1 MEKYGFVYIWYDKK
15 HKRYYVGCHWGD
27 IDDGYICSSTWMMQA
42 YHRRPQDFKRKILKT
57 KLSRMEMYN
66 EEGRYLSMIKK
77 EEIKEKYYN
86 LKTDYS
92 DPWHC
97 HPMKNKT
104 IGEKI
109 SFSKKGKSNGPC
121 SPEKAAKI
129 SAAKRAKN
137 RKFTEEH
144 KEKLRLAKLG
154 KKLSSEHREKVIKTL
169 KHYKD

>member
-77 EEIKEKYYN
+77 EEMHSKYYQ
-86 LKTDYS
+86 
-92 DPWHC
+92 
-97 HPMKNKT
+97 
-104 IGEKI
+104 I
-109 SFSKKGKSNGPC
+109 SS
-121 SPEKAAKI
+121 
-129 SAAKRAKN
+129 
-137 RKFTEEH
+137 
-144 KEKLRLAKLG
+144 
-154 KKLSSEHREKVIKTL
+154 
-169 KHYKD
+169 